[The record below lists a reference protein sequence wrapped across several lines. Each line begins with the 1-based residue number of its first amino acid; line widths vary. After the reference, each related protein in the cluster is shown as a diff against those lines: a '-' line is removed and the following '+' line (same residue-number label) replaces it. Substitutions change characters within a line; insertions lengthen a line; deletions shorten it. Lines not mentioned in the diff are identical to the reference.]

1 MPDRLIGPLT
11 ARQVAILAVTGLVLY
26 TTWKLTRVLVP
37 VPVLLALAI
46 PLGAGA
52 AVLALGQRDGIS
64 LDRMLLAAIRQRMT
78 PRHHLAAG
86 EDTRPAPAW
95 LAAATTGHD
104 PRSAAEARA
113 CAAGLRLPAEEVT
126 DTGVI
131 DLGSNGLALLA
142 VASTVNFALRTPTE
156 QQALVASF
164 GHYLHSLTA
173 PVQILI
179 RTHRL
184 DLSAQISAL
193 REQAE
198 RVAHPALHAAA
209 LEHAEFLTHLG
220 EQSELL
226 RRQVLLVFRE
236 GLHTPESPTELGGP
250 SPRAMLASV
259 GGRRRARTTSERGGG
274 RARRAAEARLV
285 RRLGDALEL
294 LAPTGISVTALD
306 AGQASAVLAAA
317 CNPDTLLGPT
327 TGLASASEVITTPHT
342 LTGQDRLTGWHHHYS
357 HPEGHDPTLDD
368 DWDDCD
374 EADEAPEGGLGP
386 LSTRS
391 RTRRDRRG
399 SSTTPSGAGGFTPDT
414 LSVGARHLEVGSE
427 WVASFAI
434 VGFPR
439 EVHPDWLAPLLTYP
453 ARVDVAVH
461 VDPIDPVTAASR
473 LDRTFVILIW

>member
-1 MPDRLIGPLT
+1 
-11 ARQVAILAVTGLVLY
+11 
-26 TTWKLTRVLVP
+26 
-37 VPVLLALAI
+37 VLLALAI

-95 LAAATTGHD
+95 LAAAATGHD

-131 DLGSNGLALLA
+131 DLGRDGLALVA
-142 VASTVNFALRTPTE
+142 VASTVNFALRTPSE
-156 QQALVASF
+156 QQGLVASF

-179 RTHRL
+179 RAHRL
-184 DLSAQISAL
+184 DLSTQISEL

-209 LEHAEFLTHLG
+209 LEHAEFLAQLS

-236 GLHTPESPTELGGP
+236 DLHTPGSPTELGGP
-250 SPRAMLASV
+250 SPWGMLASLTR
-259 GGRRRARTTSERGGG
+259 GRRRAGTKDARGGG
-274 RARRAAEARLV
+274 RARRAAETRLV

-294 LAPTGISVTALD
+294 LAPAGIRVTALD
-306 AGQASAVLAAA
+306 AGQASTVLAAA
-317 CNPDTLLGPT
+317 CNPDTLLGPSAE
-327 TGLASASEVITTPHT
+327 LATAGEVITAPST
-342 LTGQDRLTGWHHHYS
+342 LTGQARVTGWHHHYTAG
-357 HPEGHDPTLDD
+357 PGHAVDD
-368 DWDDCD
+368 DWNYHDEDD
-374 EADEAPEGGLGP
+374 EATETGW
-386 LSTRS
+386 
-391 RTRRDRRG
+391 
-399 SSTTPSGAGGFTPDT
+399 
-414 LSVGARHLEVGSE
+414 AR
-427 WVASFAI
+427 
-434 VGFPR
+434 
-439 EVHPDWLAPLLTYP
+439 
-453 ARVDVAVH
+453 
-461 VDPIDPVTAASR
+461 
-473 LDRTFVILIW
+473 

>member
-1 MPDRLIGPLT
+1 
-11 ARQVAILAVTGLVLY
+11 
-26 TTWKLTRVLVP
+26 
-37 VPVLLALAI
+37 VLLALAI

-95 LAAATTGHD
+95 LAAAATGHD
-104 PRSAAEARA
+104 PRSADQARA

-131 DLGSNGLALLA
+131 DLGRDGLALVA

-156 QQALVASF
+156 QQGLVASF
-164 GHYLHSLTA
+164 GHYLHSLTTG
-173 PVQILI
+173 VQILI

-184 DLSAQISAL
+184 DLSTQISAL

-198 RVAHPALHAAA
+198 QMAHPALHTAA
-209 LEHAEFLTHLG
+209 LEHAEFLAHLR

-236 GLHTPESPTELGGP
+236 DLHTPGSPTELGDP
-250 SPRAMLASV
+250 SPRAMLTSV
-259 GGRRRARTTSERGGG
+259 AGRRRARTKHERGGG
-274 RARRAAEARLV
+274 RARRAAEARLL

-294 LAPTGISVTALD
+294 LAPAGIRVTALD

-317 CNPDTLLGPT
+317 CNPDTLLGPSA
-327 TGLASASEVITTPHT
+327 GLASASEVITTPHT
-342 LTGQDRLTGWHHHYS
+342 PTSQNRLTGRHHHYS
-357 HPEGHDPTLDD
+357 HPDRHDPALDD
-368 DWDDCD
+368 DGDDRD
-374 EADEAPEGGLGP
+374 ENDKREWAPVSP
-386 LSTRS
+386 RS
-391 RTRRDRRG
+391 RTRRDQRG
-399 SSTTPSGAGGFTPDT
+399 SPTTVSDAGGFTPDT
-414 LSVGARHLEVGSE
+414 LNVGARHLEVGSE

-439 EVHPDWLAPLLTYP
+439 EVHPGWLVLQGQL
-453 ARVDVAVH
+453 
-461 VDPIDPVTAASR
+461 
-473 LDRTFVILIW
+473 